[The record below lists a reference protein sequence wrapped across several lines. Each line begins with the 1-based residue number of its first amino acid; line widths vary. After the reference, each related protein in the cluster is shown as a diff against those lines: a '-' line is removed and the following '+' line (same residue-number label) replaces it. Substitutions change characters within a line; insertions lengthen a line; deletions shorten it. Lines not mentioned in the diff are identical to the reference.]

1 MNLTTFFAYA
11 RRAPFGG
18 RLTQAQIDGMTAI
31 LDEWDKRKLLDNR
44 WLAYMLATAFHET
57 GGRMQALR
65 ENMNY
70 TSAAQ
75 IKKTWP
81 TRFPSIAS
89 AQPFVRNGR
98 ALANKVYGGRM
109 GNTGA
114 DDGWVYR
121 GDGLP
126 QLTGKENFQKFNVQ
140 PGMNLATAVRV
151 MFDGMIKG
159 LFTGEKLSDHFG
171 QIANDP
177 VAARRIV
184 NRLDKAKLIADYF
197 KSFMDAIEAAREVLP
212 PVDVTS
218 ADAKADDK
226 PAGQSGTA
234 ITTVLVPAATGLA
247 VPIVTGINN
256 VYALIF
262 AVALLAVSSLA
273 AFMFLS
279 GRWSIN
285 RGKAT

>member
-11 RRAPFGG
+11 RRAPFGD
-18 RLTQAQIDGMTAI
+18 RLTQAQIDGMIAI
-31 LDEWDKRKLLDNR
+31 LAEWDKRKLLDNR
-44 WLAYMLATAFHET
+44 WLAYILATAFHET
-57 GGRMQALR
+57 GGKMQPLR
-65 ENMNY
+65 ENMKY

-114 DDGWVYR
+114 DDGWTYR

-159 LFTGEKLSDHFG
+159 LFTGDKLSDYFG

-177 VAARRIV
+177 VGARGIV
-184 NRLDKAKLIADYF
+184 NGSDKAKLIAGYY
-197 KSFMDAIEAAREVLP
+197 KNFMDAIEAAREVLP
-212 PVDVTS
+212 PADVRK

-279 GRWSIN
+279 GRWQVNQS
-285 RGKAT
+285 KAA